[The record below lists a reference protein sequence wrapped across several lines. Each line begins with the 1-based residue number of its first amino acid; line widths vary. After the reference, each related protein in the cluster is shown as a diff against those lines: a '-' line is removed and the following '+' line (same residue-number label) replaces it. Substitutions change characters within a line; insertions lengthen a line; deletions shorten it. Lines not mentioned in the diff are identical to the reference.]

1 MAELS
6 AVEEAFF
13 RSGDLV
19 SELPAAAPA
28 EPRLTWWRRL
38 FRAELRGW
46 SPLVP
51 DEIVDEG

>member
-19 SELPAAAPA
+19 SETAPAAPA

-38 FRAELRGW
+38 FRAELREW
-46 SPLVP
+46 PPLFADAVVE
-51 DEIVDEG
+51 D

>member
-1 MAELS
+1 MGELS
-6 AVEEAFF
+6 ALEEAFF
-13 RSGDLV
+13 RSGDQV

-38 FRAELRGW
+38 FRAELREW

-51 DEIVDEG
+51 DEIATD

>member
-1 MAELS
+1 MGDLS
-6 AVEEAFF
+6 ALEEAFF

-19 SELPAAAPA
+19 SEAPAPAPA

-46 SPLVP
+46 APLVG
-51 DEIVDEG
+51 DELADD